1 MRLRNKSRRFLAKG
15 SLVKKEVLAM
25 AIQRGDILFA
35 IKEFAS
41 SFLLIVS
48 WFIFAVSA
56 YLLYWTIIMP
66 LLAIIPFFISL
77 TSGLLCLYCSRKLDD
92 RKKNK

>member
-1 MRLRNKSRRFLAKG
+1 ML
-15 SLVKKEVLAM
+15 
-25 AIQRGDILFA
+25 A

-66 LLAIIPFFISL
+66 ILAIIPFLISL
-77 TSGLLCLYCSRKLDD
+77 ISGFLCLLCSRKLDG
-92 RKKNK
+92 RKKNNSSSINGK